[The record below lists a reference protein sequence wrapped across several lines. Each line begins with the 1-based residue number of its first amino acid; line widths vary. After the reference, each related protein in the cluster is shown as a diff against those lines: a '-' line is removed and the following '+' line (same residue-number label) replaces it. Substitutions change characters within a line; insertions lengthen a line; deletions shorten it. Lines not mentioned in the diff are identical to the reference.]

1 MKSYFVDTAATV
13 LFFTVIAALSELVIA
28 GMDPIQ
34 VLTARMIMMPVMM
47 VTARPF
53 GLWRDWFFLKFR
65 PRKRMTNFFCDII
78 AFITFQVPVYVA
90 TLVVAGASTAEIG
103 AAVSSSIVFMIL
115 LSRPFGIYLE
125 ALRNWAGTSAK

>member
-1 MKSYFVDTAATV
+1 
-13 LFFTVIAALSELVIA
+13 
-28 GMDPIQ
+28 
-34 VLTARMIMMPVMM
+34 
-47 VTARPF
+47 
-53 GLWRDWFFLKFR
+53 
-65 PRKRMTNFFCDII
+65 MTKFFCDII

-90 TLVVAGASTAEIG
+90 TLLVAGASIAEIS

>member
-1 MKSYFVDTAATV
+1 MKGYFVDTVATV
-13 LFFTVIAALSELVIA
+13 VFFTVIAALSELVIA

-34 VLTARMIMMPVMM
+34 VLTARMIMIPVMM

-53 GLWRDWFFLKFR
+53 GLWRDWFFLKLQ
-65 PRKRMTNFFCDII
+65 PRRRMTKFFCDII

-90 TLVVAGASTAEIG
+90 TLLVAGASIAEIS